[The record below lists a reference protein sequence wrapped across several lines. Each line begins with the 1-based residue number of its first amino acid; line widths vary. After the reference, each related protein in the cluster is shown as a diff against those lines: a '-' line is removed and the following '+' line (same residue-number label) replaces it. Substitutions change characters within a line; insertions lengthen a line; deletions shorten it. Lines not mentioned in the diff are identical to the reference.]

1 MKKERIGKRVEI
13 QTPRGTRFGK
23 VVNEFTQNG
32 GPDHKKKFVS
42 VILAGGNLGLFDE
55 RETVCHISKIKMM
68 D

>member
-1 MKKERIGKRVEI
+1 MKKDRIGKRVEI

-23 VVNEFTQNG
+23 VVNEFTQIG
-32 GPDHKKKFVS
+32 GVDHNRKFVS
-42 VILAGGNLGLFDE
+42 VILAGGNLSILDD